1 MYDIQKHL
9 GRILEMWIHAR
20 DHGALLPCDAAA
32 APCTWIMV
40 VVVGRVVGRPLSCI
54 AQICSAIPG
63 QALPTPLSSQLVW
76 QMDVVGRLLNV
87 VVWHAF
93 GIGGSSM
100 SKLLLLHNFPSTME
114 PRLKS

>member
-1 MYDIQKHL
+1 
-9 GRILEMWIHAR
+9 MWIDAR
-20 DHGALLPCDAAA
+20 DHAALLPRDAAA

-40 VVVGRVVGRPLSCI
+40 VVVGMVGRPLGC
-54 AQICSAIPG
+54 AQICSAIPS
-63 QALPTPLSSQLVW
+63 QALPPLSSQLVW

-100 SKLLLLHNFPSTME
+100 SKLSLLHNFPSTME
-114 PRLKS
+114 PSL